1 MTEGTPPTTPEE
13 SRRLNRRLMEKI
25 LDRASSDPEWKQR
38 LLDDPEAAI
47 MEASFPE
54 ARQLREM
61 QASMESQEA
70 EVTGQFYDDRSSC
83 GSQPKCEVLSLH
95 KWQEPTYK

>member
-1 MTEGTPPTTPEE
+1 MTESMPPTPEQL
-13 SRRLNRRLMEKI
+13 RQLNRDLLEKV
-25 LDRASSDPEWKQR
+25 LDKAASDPEWKQR

-47 MEASFPE
+47 MEAGFPE
-54 ARQLREM
+54 TRQLREM

-83 GSQPKCEVLSLH
+83 GSQPQCEVLSLH